1 MLPGRDPQPSDGV
14 MKPVLSNHLT
24 KEVTVV
30 NELGLH
36 ARPAAR
42 FARAAQAAGS
52 HIWVMYGEEKADATS
67 IMDLLALGCAKGAR
81 LTLAA
86 EDPADRPVLET
97 LARLVDAGFEE

>member
-1 MLPGRDPQPSDGV
+1 MTAGSCVAP
-14 MKPVLSNHLT
+14 NHHLI

-42 FARAAQAAGS
+42 FARTAQAARS
-52 HIWVMYGEEKADATS
+52 HIWVIFGEEKADAAS
-67 IMDLLALGCAKGAR
+67 ILDLLALGCARGAR

-86 EDPADRPVLET
+86 EDPADHPVLES
-97 LARLVDAGFEE
+97 LARLIESGFEE

>member
-1 MLPGRDPQPSDGV
+1 VALG
-14 MKPVLSNHLT
+14 KHLT
-24 KEVTVV
+24 RDVTVV

-42 FARAAQAAGS
+42 FARAAQAARS
-52 HIWVMYGEEKADATS
+52 RVWVIFGAEKADASS
-67 IMDLLALGCAKGAR
+67 ILDLLALGCARGAR

-97 LARLVDAGFEE
+97 LARLIETGFAE